1 MGSADELAN
10 ESAPR
15 NLFGSC
21 LAGKV
26 DGSVGTVGGLFPRDP
41 PEMQRRRQCQA
52 GCRLCSR
59 ETAALAVRA
68 WTLGCCREP
77 LAGKEEGGFSCRAPW
92 KSRRSRGR
100 AHDADPRPHRPA
112 PSVLLL
118 SPAFSP
124 LGFPLSFPPLPF
136 LLFLLTSLLS
146 LSLSLLHSLMP
157 LVTH

>member
-15 NLFGSC
+15 NLLGSC

-26 DGSVGTVGGLFPRDP
+26 EGSVGTVGGLFPRDP
-41 PEMQRRRQCQA
+41 PEMQRRPQCQA
-52 GCRLCSR
+52 GCHLCSR
-59 ETAALAVRA
+59 ETAALAVHAR
-68 WTLGCCREP
+68 TLGCCREP
-77 LAGKEEGGFSCRAPW
+77 SAGKEEGGFSCRAPW
-92 KSRRSRGR
+92 KSGKSRGR
-100 AHDADPRPHRPA
+100 AHDADPRPHRPT

-124 LGFPLSFPPLPF
+124 LSFPSVLPSSA
-136 LLFLLTSLLS
+136 LSSVLLTSFLS